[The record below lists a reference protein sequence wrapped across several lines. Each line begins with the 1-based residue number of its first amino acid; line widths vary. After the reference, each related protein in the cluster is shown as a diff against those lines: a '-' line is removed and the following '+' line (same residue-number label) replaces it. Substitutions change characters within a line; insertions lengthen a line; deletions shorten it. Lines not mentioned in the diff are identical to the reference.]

1 MKKRIPI
8 VPIPMDKAAKASRRF
23 LSLGESIS
31 HFFPGLHFELDQ
43 AGFDFEPREWCAI
56 AVFCFVFYI
65 SMITGV
71 LFVIMVAAK
80 AEIMTVLTISL
91 PAGALIGFVSL
102 IYLMFYPKLQ
112 VGRKV
117 KDVEKNLPTT
127 LHHLLIEI
135 RSGVPLYNSLVS
147 ISQSKYGALSSEIRK
162 AVNEIN
168 TGKSEIAALEILA
181 RENPSLYFRR
191 VMWQI
196 VNSMKSGA
204 DIGDTIKMLVESLQ
218 EDQRI
223 SIKKYGS
230 ALNPM
235 ALMYMLFAVI
245 FPTLGITF
253 LLVISS
259 FIGMAIDL
267 QFMLM
272 GILAFL
278 ILFQFMLI
286 GMIKSKRPVGI

>member
-8 VPIPMDKAAKASRRF
+8 LPLPLEKARKISKRF
-23 LSLGESIS
+23 LSVGESIS
-31 HFFPGLHFELDQ
+31 HLFPGLDFQLDQ
-43 AGFDFEPREWCAI
+43 SGFDFEPREWCSLG
-56 AVFCFVFYI
+56 VFSFVFYTLLLSGLMFVVLVAGKI
-65 SMITGV
+65 EITRI
-71 LFVIMVAAK
+71 LLVAPA
-80 AEIMTVLTISL
+80 VGLTI
-91 PAGALIGFVSL
+91 GAVSL
-102 IYLMFYPKLQ
+102 IYIVFYPRLF
-112 VGRKV
+112 VNRKV
-117 KDVEKNLPTT
+117 RNIEKNLPTT

-135 RSGVPLYNSLVS
+135 RSGVPLYNSLIS
-147 ISQSKYGALSSEIRK
+147 IAQSKYGSLSDEIRK

-168 TGKSEIAALEILA
+168 TGRSEIAALETLA

-196 VNSMKSGA
+196 VNSLKSGA
-204 DIGDTIKMLVESLQ
+204 DIGDTIKNLVDSLQ

-223 SIKKYGS
+223 EIKKYGS

-259 FIGMAIDL
+259 FIGIGFDI
-267 QFMLM
+267 QWMLV
-272 GILAFL
+272 GILGFL
-278 ILFQFMLI
+278 LMFQFMII
-286 GMIKSKRPVGI
+286 GLIKSRRPVGI